1 MSQEFLLKDTSANP
15 APIGLMGFGLTTL
28 LLNLHNI
35 GLFGLN
41 SMILA
46 MGIFYGGIAQ
56 LIAGILESKKGK
68 TFGTVAFISY
78 GSFWLTLVALIIL
91 PKLGLAEATSAY
103 AMGWFLTAWG
113 IFSAIMF
120 LATLSKDSLT
130 QFIFFS
136 LTVLFFLL
144 AIADFTESHTVKV
157 VAGYVGI
164 ICALAAMYDGA
175 LQILNVHSAKEAIAN
190 LRVKKA

>member
-1 MSQEFLLKDTSANP
+1 
-15 APIGLMGFGLTTL
+15 
-28 LLNLHNI
+28 
-35 GLFGLN
+35 
-41 SMILA
+41 
-46 MGIFYGGIAQ
+46 
-56 LIAGILESKKGK
+56 
-68 TFGTVAFISY
+68 
-78 GSFWLTLVALIIL
+78 
-91 PKLGLAEATSAY
+91 
-103 AMGWFLTAWG
+103 MGWFLTAWG

>member
-68 TFGTVAFISY
+68 TIGTVAFIS
-78 GSFWLTLVALIIL
+78 
-91 PKLGLAEATSAY
+91 
-103 AMGWFLTAWG
+103 
-113 IFSAIMF
+113 
-120 LATLSKDSLT
+120 
-130 QFIFFS
+130 
-136 LTVLFFLL
+136 
-144 AIADFTESHTVKV
+144 
-157 VAGYVGI
+157 
-164 ICALAAMYDGA
+164 
-175 LQILNVHSAKEAIAN
+175 
-190 LRVKKA
+190 

>member
-1 MSQEFLLKDTSANP
+1 M
-15 APIGLMGFGLTTL
+15 
-28 LLNLHNI
+28 
-35 GLFGLN
+35 
-41 SMILA
+41 
-46 MGIFYGGIAQ
+46 
-56 LIAGILESKKGK
+56 
-68 TFGTVAFISY
+68 
-78 GSFWLTLVALIIL
+78 VALILL
-91 PKLGLAEATSAY
+91 PKLGLAEATSGY

-130 QFIFFS
+130 QFIFFLYGS
-136 LTVLFFLL
+136 FLPL